1 LSRLDV
7 HVSHIQ
13 RVDEAGV
20 TIDLL
25 HVVGTNVGGATTIR
39 GCAILLPL
47 GLRIYSDPPQP
58 DYPADLER
66 GAQCSDFFDC
76 RELATRVKQEGYT
89 GKVRLVAMF
98 LEAGGP
104 LIPHSVTLHI
114 APEDRSDPFAF
125 DVDRWL

>member
-1 LSRLDV
+1 
-7 HVSHIQ
+7 
-13 RVDEAGV
+13 
-20 TIDLL
+20 
-25 HVVGTNVGGATTIR
+25 VVGTNLAGKTTVR

-47 GLRIYSDPPQP
+47 GLRIYSDPPTP
-58 DYPADLER
+58 DYPVELER
-66 GAQCSDFFDC
+66 GDRCGDFFDC
-76 RELATRVKQEGYT
+76 RDLAKRVREEGYS

-104 LIPHSVTLHI
+104 LIAHSFGRHI